1 MTKTKNRLVTE
12 VIVTAIVILM
22 VVVIMFVV
30 TMFVVIMFVVIMFV
44 VITCTS
50 QHCRVS
56 WNTESFAPIE
66 QYRLLYRKAPVIVE
80 SFMK

>member
-1 MTKTKNRLVTE
+1 M
-12 VIVTAIVILM
+12 VIVTAMVILM
-22 VVVIMFVV
+22 VLVIMFVV
-30 TMFVVIMFVVIMFV
+30 TMFVVIMFV

-80 SFMK
+80 SFLK

>member
-1 MTKTKNRLVTE
+1 MVN
-12 VIVTAIVILM
+12 VTAMVILM

-30 TMFVVIMFVVIMFV
+30 TMFVVIMFV

-66 QYRLLYRKAPVIVE
+66 QYRLLYRKAPVINDCSTKNALKVQKR
-80 SFMK
+80 F

>member
-30 TMFVVIMFVVIMFV
+30 TMFVVIMFV